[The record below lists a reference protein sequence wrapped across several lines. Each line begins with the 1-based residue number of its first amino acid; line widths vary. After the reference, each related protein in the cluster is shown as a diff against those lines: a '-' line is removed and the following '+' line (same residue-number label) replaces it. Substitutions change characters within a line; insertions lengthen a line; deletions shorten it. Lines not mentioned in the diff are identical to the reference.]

1 MTLEE
6 IKKEFSNLG
15 EHYITKD
22 VDRLNKKLIK
32 QKEDVSCLKDI
43 VLSNQEYH
51 RTYFQVSL
59 GQIKTVE
66 DKFRFIEDNFSLLDD
81 WWHVD
86 QLLQFINPSLAL
98 DFAYLKAKEYTSSSL
113 PFVRRW
119 GYVLFLKNLDRE
131 DYAFDKIVSLL
142 KNDEEY
148 YVIMAE
154 AWLISSL
161 AIYNPEKTFNYLS
174 NCSLNYSIVGRA
186 IQKICDSFRI
196 SSSWKEK
203 FKTIRKKYK

>member
-1 MTLEE
+1 MTVED
-6 IKKEFSNLG
+6 IKKEYLNLG

-22 VDRLNKKLIK
+22 VDRLNKRLIK
-32 QKEDVSCLKDI
+32 QKEDVSSLKDI

-59 GQIKTVE
+59 GQIKKVE
-66 DKFRFIEDNFSLLDD
+66 DQFKFIEENFSLLDD

-86 QLLQFINPSLAL
+86 QLLQFINTSLEL
-98 DFAYLKAKEYTSSSL
+98 DFAYKKAKEYTYSSL

-119 GYVLFLKNLDRE
+119 GYVLFLKNLVKE

-154 AWLISSL
+154 AWLISYL

-174 NCSLNYSIVGRA
+174 NCSLNYSIVGRS

-196 SSSWKEK
+196 NSSWKEK

>member
-1 MTLEE
+1 MTVED
-6 IKKEFSNLG
+6 IKKEYLNLG

-59 GQIKTVE
+59 GQIKKVE
-66 DKFRFIEDNFSLLDD
+66 DKFKFIEDNFSLLDD

-86 QLLQFINPSLAL
+86 QLLQFINTSLTL
-98 DFAYLKAKEYTSSSL
+98 DFAYKKAKEYTSSSL

-119 GYVLFLKNLDRE
+119 GYVIFLKNLDKE
-131 DYAFDKIVSLL
+131 DYAFSKIVSLL

-174 NCSLNYSIVGRA
+174 NCPLNYSIVGRA

-196 SSSWKEK
+196 HSSWKEK